1 MNTAKKL
8 ETSNVIDIS
17 SAVRQG
23 KKSDRLA
30 TKIVSGEDFERDRH
44 FADALT
50 DKEDI
55 NKIITCL
62 YEDNKIA
69 SMVFFVV
76 GINIGYRPVDILAWR
91 WIDIVDENG
100 NIIRKFAMPEH
111 KTSKTAVVNL
121 NDTVTELLSWLL
133 EYKIANNPLFTYDEF
148 VFSSYSKRGTK
159 TYTYYDTEEKVFWH
173 SDKKHKAKGV
183 MFRYSDKGTVVCD
196 ENIILSDGNRYIK
209 LLCPQDTDTLS
220 KHLMKAA
227 KESNIAGHFSSYTI
241 RQTFSY
247 WFRVALKTDESL
259 SDVADEFFSTML
271 LSNYFQHSSLKVTQK
286 HYMRDQEKLFAKV
299 IENMNLGSETVEKI
313 VNSHRALQTAL
324 L

>member
-50 DKEDI
+50 DEGDI

-91 WIDIVDENG
+91 WTDITDENG
-100 NIIRKFAMPEH
+100 TVIRKFAMPEH
-111 KTSKTAVVNL
+111 KTGKTAIVNL
-121 NDTVTELLSWLL
+121 NDTVVELLSWLL
-133 EYKIANNPLFTYDEF
+133 DYKIVNNPMFTYNEF
-148 VFSSYSKRGTK
+148 VFSSYAKKGTK
-159 TYTYYDTEEKVFWH
+159 TYTYYDTEENVFWH
-173 SDKKHKAKGV
+173 SDKEHKEKGLL
-183 MFRYSDKGTVVCD
+183 FKYSGKGTITCNEESVVSN
-196 ENIILSDGNRYIK
+196 ESRYVK

-220 KHLMKAA
+220 KHFKKAA
-227 KESNIAGHFSSYTI
+227 KTSEIHGHFSSYTI

-247 WFRVALKTDESL
+247 WFRYNLRNNESL
-259 SDVADEFFSTML
+259 SNVADEYFSTML

-299 IENMNLGSETVEKI
+299 IENLNLGQEAVEII
-313 VNSHRALQTAL
+313 VNEHRVSQTTL